1 MLDLDT
7 REWLLTN
14 GLGSFASGTV
24 SDVRTR
30 TYHGWLIAATNPP
43 SGRTLLFSH
52 LEASLEV
59 LGSVVA
65 LGTNFWGNGQIE
77 PRGYE
82 LLRCFDINPVPKWIW
97 GQDNWQLTRQLVM
110 PYGLVGTGDWGRS
123 RGALSRE
130 QGENSSFLHSSS
142 CPMTPL
148 ASSLLTLSAVTHGEN
163 PHRLWR
169 LPLGEDR
176 TASPTQWLPNAHPQ
190 FCHRILIQ
198 YRYQGT
204 DTAIL
209 RLRLLIAE
217 RDFHHQQTA
226 GPELHFSQLLGQ
238 QQICL
243 QAINSGHFGIPWHL
257 RWTQGNYQP
266 DAVWYWHY
274 GLPEETK
281 RGLCDK
287 EDLYSPGYLIVTL
300 QPGDVVTLEAQVGF
314 PDPLLGV
321 LTPKTFAE
329 AVEAEQKRL
338 SQIFGWAQ
346 RDRGAQK
353 QENNYQCPILNTQ
366 YLSNDASYYP
376 AGSPKDYNKGNLR
389 NALVPQC
396 PMTPFAS
403 PVKDA
408 VHSLLRPRSTSLLT
422 RLTQWL
428 PPAHSPIWQQL
439 LKASDQFIV
448 YRASIAGPTVIAG
461 YHWFNEWG
469 RDTLIALPGLA
480 LVPQRFDL
488 AKGVLRTFGHNC
500 RHGLIPN
507 VFPDVDGEPIYNS
520 IDAALWWIETLGL
533 YLEATQDWEFLA
545 EQFPVVQQIYKAFV
559 GGTHFNIQV
568 DATDGLVSWDARG
581 VALTWM
587 DVVIGVHPVT
597 PRYGKPVEIN
607 ALWYSVL
614 CWLSQWAE
622 RLSQLEYGSPVRL
635 TKQAERYAQQAQ
647 HVKTSLQKFWNPQ
660 LGYLYDTI
668 EPDDRRNFQIRPNA
682 VLALSLHHC
691 GFSEQQGCQVLDLAT
706 ASLLTPYGLR
716 SLDPGDPEYKGKYEG
731 NQEQRDRAYHQG
743 TVWAWLIGP
752 YIRAW
757 QRFYPQQSLPFDWQP
772 LLDHFLFDAC
782 LGSISEIFDGDL
794 PHTPRGAIAQAWSV
808 AEVIRHI
815 K

>member
-30 TYHGWLIAATNPP
+30 TYHGWLFAATNPP

-59 LGSVVA
+59 LGNVVA

-77 PRGYE
+77 RAGYE
-82 LLRCFDINPVPKWIW
+82 LLRHFDINPVPKWIW
-97 GQDNWQLTRQLVM
+97 GQDNWQLNRQLVM
-110 PYGLVGTGDWGRS
+110 PYGLVGTGDWGMGIGEEAGEQGAGS
-123 RGALSRE
+123 RGKIPLLCTLPPAPLPPLNA
-130 QGENSSFLHSSS
+130 Q
-142 CPMTPL
+142 CPM
-148 ASSLLTLSAVTHGEN
+148 
-163 PHRLWR
+163 
-169 LPLGEDR
+169 
-176 TASPTQWLPNAHPQ
+176 PNAPAQ

-198 YRYQGT
+198 YRYEGSH
-204 DTAIL
+204 TAIL

-226 GPELHFSQLLGQ
+226 SPELKFSQLLGQ
-238 QQICL
+238 QQVCL
-243 QAINSGHFGIPWHL
+243 QAVNSGRFGIPWHL

-281 RGLCDK
+281 RGLGDK
-287 EDLYSPGYLIVTL
+287 EDLYSPGYLIVPL
-300 QPGDVVTLEAQVGF
+300 QPGDTVTLEARVGF
-314 PDPLLGV
+314 PDSMPGI
-321 LTPKTFAE
+321 LTAETFAE
-329 AVEAEQKRL
+329 AVEAEQERL
-338 SQIFGWAQ
+338 SHIFGWSKGGTGGWGLGTEEEFSNPQ
-346 RDRGAQK
+346 QSPLPLIPRGGPTFPNPQSLI
-353 QENNYQCPILNTQ
+353 P
-366 YLSNDASYYP
+366 
-376 AGSPKDYNKGNLR
+376 SP
-389 NALVPQC
+389 Q
-396 PMTPFAS
+396 
-403 PVKDA
+403 
-408 VHSLLRPRSTSLLT
+408 SLL
-422 RLTQWL
+422 
-428 PPAHSPIWQQL
+428 WQQL
-439 LKASDQFIV
+439 IKASDQFIV

-461 YHWFNEWG
+461 YHWFNDWG

-488 AKGVLRTFGHNC
+488 AKGVLRTFGHYC

-507 VFPDVDGEPIYNS
+507 AFPDVNGEPIYNS

-533 YLEATQDWEFLA
+533 YLEATQDWDFLA
-545 EQFPVVQQIYKAFV
+545 EQFSVVQQIYKAFV

-568 DATDGLVSWDARG
+568 DATDKLISWDARG

-587 DVVIGVHPVT
+587 DVVIGSHPVT
-597 PRYGKPVEIN
+597 PRHGKPVEIN
-607 ALWYSVL
+607 ALWYSAL
-614 CWLSQWAE
+614 CWLSQWAK
-622 RLSQLEYGSPVRL
+622 RLSQLEYGEPVRL
-635 TKQAERYAQQAQ
+635 TKQAQRYAQQAQ

-691 GFSEQQGCQVLDLAT
+691 GFSEQQGCQILDLAT

-757 QRFYPQQSLPFDWQP
+757 QRFYPQRSLPFDWQF
-772 LLDHFLFDAC
+772 LLDHFLSDAC
-782 LGSISEIFDGDL
+782 LGSISEIFDGDS

-808 AEVIRHI
+808 AEVIRHL

>member
-1 MLDLDT
+1 MSDLDT

-24 SDVRTR
+24 SGVRTR
-30 TYHGWLIAATNPP
+30 TYHGWLFAATNPP

-59 LGSVVA
+59 LGSIVS
-65 LGTNFWGNGQIE
+65 LGTNFWGKSQIE
-77 PRGYE
+77 RTGYE
-82 LLRCFDINPVPKWIW
+82 LLRHFDINPVPKWTW

-110 PYGLVGTGDWGRS
+110 PYGLVEAGDWGLGI
-123 RGALSRE
+123 RGNGGWA
-130 QGENSSFLHSSS
+130 QGVEGKISNAS
-142 CPMTPL
+142 CPM
-148 ASSLLTLSAVTHGEN
+148 
-163 PHRLWR
+163 
-169 LPLGEDR
+169 
-176 TASPTQWLPNAHPQ
+176 PNAPAQ

-198 YRYQGT
+198 YRYEGSH
-204 DTAIL
+204 TAIL

-217 RDFHHQQTA
+217 RDFHHQQTTSQ
-226 GPELHFSQLLGQ
+226 ELKFSQLLGQ

-266 DAVWYWHY
+266 DAVWYWDY
-274 GLPEETK
+274 GLSEETK
-281 RGLCDK
+281 RGLGDK

-300 QPGDVVTLEAQVGF
+300 QPGDAVTLEARVGF
-314 PDPLLGV
+314 PDSVSGV
-321 LTPKTFAE
+321 LTPETFAE
-329 AVEAEQKRL
+329 VVEAEQERL
-338 SQIFGWAQ
+338 SQIFGWSKGGTGGWGLGTGEAFS
-346 RDRGAQK
+346 
-353 QENNYQCPILNTQ
+353 NTQ
-366 YLSNDASYYP
+366 YPIPITPYPQRGPHLPQSPLS
-376 AGSPKDYNKGNLR
+376 
-389 NALVPQC
+389 
-396 PMTPFAS
+396 
-403 PVKDA
+403 
-408 VHSLLRPRSTSLLT
+408 
-422 RLTQWL
+422 
-428 PPAHSPIWQQL
+428 QQL

-461 YHWFNEWG
+461 YHWFNDWG

-488 AKGVLRTFGHNC
+488 AKGVLRTFGHYC

-507 VFPDVDGEPIYNS
+507 AFPEINGEPIYNS

-545 EQFPVVQQIYKAFV
+545 EQFPLVQQIYKAFV

-587 DVVIGVHPVT
+587 DVVIGSLPVT
-597 PRYGKPVEIN
+597 PRHGKPVEIN
-607 ALWYSVL
+607 ALWYSAL

-622 RLSQLEYGSPVRL
+622 RLSQLEYGEPVRL
-635 TKQAERYAQQAQ
+635 SKQAQRYAQQAQ
-647 HVKTSLQKFWNPQ
+647 LVKTSLQKFWNPQ

-691 GFSEQQGCQVLDLAT
+691 AFSEQQGCQILDLAT
-706 ASLLTPYGLR
+706 TSLLTPYGLR

-772 LLDHFLFDAC
+772 LLDHFRFDAC
-782 LGSISEIFDGDL
+782 LGSISEIFDGDS

>member
-7 REWLLTN
+7 REWVLTN

-30 TYHGWLIAATNPP
+30 TYHGWLFAATNPP

-77 PRGYE
+77 PTGYQ
-82 LLRCFDINPVPKWIW
+82 LLRSFDISPVPKWTW

-110 PYGLVGTGDWGRS
+110 PYGLVGTEDWGLVTEDWGQGGISNVPSPMPNTSLRE
-123 RGALSRE
+123 GAPTTSLSTSA
-130 QGENSSFLHSSS
+130 QS
-142 CPMTPL
+142 PM
-148 ASSLLTLSAVTHGEN
+148 
-163 PHRLWR
+163 
-169 LPLGEDR
+169 
-176 TASPTQWLPNAHPQ
+176 PNAPIQ
-190 FCHRILIQ
+190 FCHRILIH
-198 YRYQGT
+198 YRYEGSH
-204 DTAIL
+204 TAIL

-226 GPELHFSQLLGQ
+226 GPKLQFSQMLGQ
-238 QQICL
+238 QQVCL
-243 QAINSGHFGIPWHL
+243 QAINSGRFGIPWHL

-281 RGLCDK
+281 RGLGDK

-300 QPGDVVTLEAQVGF
+300 QPGDAVTLEARVGF
-314 PDPLLGV
+314 PDLMLSV
-321 LTPKTFAE
+321 ITDKTFAE
-329 AVEAEQKRL
+329 AVEAEQDRL
-338 SQIFGWAQ
+338 SQIFGWGE
-346 RDRGAQK
+346 RG
-353 QENNYQCPILNTQ
+353 
-366 YLSNDASYYP
+366 
-376 AGSPKDYNKGNLR
+376 R
-389 NALVPQC
+389 NQLKIQNSK
-396 PMTPFAS
+396 F
-403 PVKDA
+403 KIKE
-408 VHSLLRPRSTSLLT
+408 L
-422 RLTQWL
+422 L
-428 PPAHSPIWQQL
+428 PPAHSPLWEQL

-461 YHWFNEWG
+461 YHWFNDWG

-488 AKGVLRTFGHNC
+488 AKGVLRTFGHYC
-500 RHGLIPN
+500 RYGLIPN
-507 VFPDVDGEPIYNS
+507 AFPDVNGEPIYNS

-533 YLEATQDWEFLA
+533 YLEATQDWNFLA

-587 DVVIGVHPVT
+587 DVVIGLHPVT

-607 ALWYSVL
+607 ALWYSAL

-622 RLSQLEYGSPVRL
+622 RLSQLEFGEPARL
-635 TKQAERYAQQAQ
+635 TKQAQRYAQQAE

-691 GFSEQQGCQVLDLAT
+691 GFSEQQGCQILDLAT

-716 SLDPGDPEYKGKYEG
+716 SLDPGDPEYKGKYQG

-757 QRFYPQQSLPFDWQP
+757 QRFYPQRSLPFDWQP
-772 LLDHFLFDAC
+772 LRDHFLFDAC

>member
-1 MLDLDT
+1 MPDLDT

-30 TYHGWLIAATNPP
+30 TYHGWLFTATNPP

-77 PRGYE
+77 PTGYQ

-97 GQDNWQLTRQLVM
+97 GQDNWQLTRQLLM
-110 PYGLVGTGDWGRS
+110 PYGWG
-123 RGALSRE
+123 E
-130 QGENSSFLHSSS
+130 SSE
-142 CPMTPL
+142 
-148 ASSLLTLSAVTHGEN
+148 EN
-163 PHRLWR
+163 PT
-169 LPLGEDR
+169 PYSR
-176 TASPTQWLPNAHPQ
+176 TDAINRVSPTPYSQ
-190 FCHRILIQ
+190 FCDRILIN
-198 YRYQGT
+198 YRYEGSHP
-204 DTAIL
+204 AIL

-226 GPELHFSQLLGQ
+226 SAKLHFSQLLGEQ
-238 QQICL
+238 QVCL
-243 QAINSGHFGIPWHL
+243 QAINSGRFGIPWHL

-281 RGLCDK
+281 RGLGDK

-300 QPGDVVTLEAQVGF
+300 QPGDAVTLEARVGF
-314 PDPLLGV
+314 PDSMLSV
-321 LTPKTFAE
+321 LTAKTFAE
-329 AVEAEQKRL
+329 AVQAEQNRL
-338 SQIFGWAQ
+338 SQIFGWREGEQ
-346 RDRGAQK
+346 TNQFK
-353 QENNYQCPILNTQ
+353 IQNSKTPTPIR
-366 YLSNDASYYP
+366 
-376 AGSPKDYNKGNLR
+376 LR
-389 NALVPQC
+389 SRQAHSHSATL
-396 PMTPFAS
+396 TAS
-403 PVKDA
+403 P
-408 VHSLLRPRSTSLLT
+408 L
-422 RLTQWL
+422 
-428 PPAHSPIWQQL
+428 WQQL

-461 YHWFNEWG
+461 YHWFNDWG

-488 AKGVLRTFGHNC
+488 AKGVLQTFGYYC
-500 RHGLIPN
+500 RQGLIPN
-507 VFPDVDGEPIYNS
+507 AFPDVDGEPIYNS
-520 IDAALWWIETLGL
+520 VDAALWWIETLGL
-533 YLEATQDWEFLA
+533 YLEATQDWDFLA
-545 EQFPVVQQIYKAFV
+545 EQFSVVQQIYKAFV

-568 DATDGLVSWDARG
+568 DATDGLVSWDAPG

-587 DVVIGVHPVT
+587 DVVIGSHPVT

-607 ALWYSVL
+607 ALWYSAL

-622 RLSQLEYGSPVRL
+622 RLSQLDYGSSARL
-635 TKQAERYAQQAQ
+635 TKQAQRYTQQAE

-682 VLALSLHHC
+682 VLALSLQHC
-691 GFSEQQGCQVLDLAT
+691 GFSVQQGCQILDLAT
-706 ASLLTPYGLR
+706 TSLLTPYGLR
-716 SLDPGDPEYKGKYEG
+716 SLDPGDPEYKGKYQG
-731 NQEQRDRAYHQG
+731 NSEQRDRAYHQG

-757 QRFYPQQSLPFDWQP
+757 QRFYPQRSLPFDWQP
-772 LLDHFLFDAC
+772 LLDHFLSDAC
-782 LGSISEIFDGDL
+782 LGSISEIFDGDS